1 MLKKDNKK
9 AHISE
14 ALAGGE
20 IQALQSANADQHRD
34 RITRFATLKHR
45 AKNQENYLFTLAQ
58 FKDNYEKDVK
68 NDESIKALKSAQKL
82 NECGNYL
89 LFKNFYTIGEVKLSK
104 LRTCGQHLLCPFCAA
119 IRASRA
125 IQKYVERIDQILKE
139 NRKLKPVL
147 ITLTVKNGSN
157 LAERSEHL
165 MKSFRTLLDRRRD
178 YEKKG
183 RGYNE
188 FCKVQGAMYSYE
200 NTFNEKTGEWHPH
213 IHMFALVDQWIDQQ
227 EFSEYWH
234 SVTGDSMVVDVRR
247 AKKEKGHGYSKAA
260 AEVCKY
266 ALKFGDLSVEN
277 TWEAFKVLKG
287 KRLTGSFGLL
297 WGVKIPDTMT
307 DDMPQEDL
315 PYLEM
320 LYKFAYGKKSY
331 YDLLI
336 TRHVEPKETDRMRS
350 EEEVPTDRHDRMRDV
365 DLAMT
370 DDVRGAGSARARS
383 QITVDLKRGRKKAHW
398 RIPPKTRVRVRQR
411 IRRWDGYLYNIDLF
425 PYVEHRLLAF
435 IG

>member
-68 NDESIKALKSAQKL
+68 NEESIKALKSAQKL

-125 IQKYVERIDQILKE
+125 IQKYVERIDQVLKE

-266 ALKFGDLSVEN
+266 ALKFGDLSVEK

-307 DDMPQEDL
+307 DDMPDDKTL
-315 PYLEM
+315 PYIEM

-331 YDLLI
+331 YDLAI
-336 TRHVEPKETDRMRS
+336 TRHVEPKAQTN
-350 EEEVPTDRHDRMRDV
+350 DV
-365 DLAMT
+365 GALPDEGSQSGRLT
-370 DDVRGAGSARARS
+370 RVR
-383 QITVDLKRGRKKAHW
+383 IKAHW
-398 RIPPKTRVRVRQR
+398 RIPPATRVRISER
-411 IRRWDGYLYNIDLF
+411 IRRWDGIMYNVDLF
-425 PYVEHRLLAF
+425 PYVERRLLAF
-435 IG
+435 IE

>member
-1 MLKKDNKK
+1 M
-9 AHISE
+9 
-14 ALAGGE
+14 AGGE

-45 AKNQENYLFTLAQ
+45 AKNQENYLFTLAK
-58 FKDNYEKDVK
+58 FKENYEKDVK
-68 NDESIKALKSAQKL
+68 NEESIKALKSAQKL

-125 IQKYVERIDQILKE
+125 IQKYVERIDQVLKE

-165 MKSFRTLLDRRRD
+165 MKSFRTLLERRRD

-183 RGYNE
+183 RGFNE

-247 AKKEKGHGYSKAA
+247 AKREKGHGYSKAA

-266 ALKFGDLSVEN
+266 ALKFGDLSVEK

-297 WGVKIPDTMT
+297 WGVKIPDTVT
-307 DDMPQEDL
+307 DDMPDDKTL
-315 PYLEM
+315 PYIEM

-331 YDLLI
+331 YDLTI
-336 TRHVEPKETDRMRS
+336 TRHVEPQPHEDEC
-350 EEEVPTDRHDRMRDV
+350 EELR
-365 DLAMT
+365 
-370 DDVRGAGSARARS
+370 
-383 QITVDLKRGRKKAHW
+383 
-398 RIPPKTRVRVRQR
+398 RVRL
-411 IRRWDGYLYNIDLF
+411 YLCGGGSD
-425 PYVEHRLLAF
+425 V
-435 IG
+435 